1 MYFDIKQ
8 EEKVSCR
15 CLKMKNDTISFPSLV
30 ELGKKIK
37 NRYQSLWPS
46 LWWVCSNSVASA
58 KVILILKNREK

>member
-46 LWWVCSNSVASA
+46 L
-58 KVILILKNREK
+58 

>member
-8 EEKVSCR
+8 EEMVSCR
-15 CLKMKNDTISFPSLV
+15 CLKMKNDTISFPGLV

-46 LWWVCSNSVASA
+46 L
-58 KVILILKNREK
+58 